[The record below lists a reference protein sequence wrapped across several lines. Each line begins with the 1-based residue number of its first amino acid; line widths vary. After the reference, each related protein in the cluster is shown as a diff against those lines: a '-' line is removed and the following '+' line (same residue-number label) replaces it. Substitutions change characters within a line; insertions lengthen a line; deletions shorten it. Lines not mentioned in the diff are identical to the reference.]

1 MDSPNYWSEH
11 HKNCGALVRDCK
23 ALSVSEV
30 AELYAI
36 SQLTVRRK
44 IKAGSFPMFKIMNRI
59 RGFKCWISVG
69 IRNPELIKENLGDQN
84 PQDVSLT
91 NTVPTLVGGSS

>member
-1 MDSPNYWSEH
+1 MGITNYWSEH

-59 RGFKCWISVG
+59 RGFKCWITVA
-69 IRNPELIKENLGDQN
+69 IRNPELIKENLGEDLRE
-84 PQDVSLT
+84 VSLT
-91 NTVPTLVGGSS
+91 NTQPSLVGGSS